1 VWGGAME
8 SVNKQ
13 IDDGKITFFNILEE
27 NNLSFDK
34 VKDAYDNPLMRE
46 MLMVTFQTQ
55 IEGLDSEDFVGLDL
69 AQEDV
74 PDAIYNYPKVIFEP
88 SFDVDRGVIASAFNE
103 VGEVRLPFPKM
114 TIITCPPIE
123 GFNGKVVA
131 LVPIYVTQDHNSIL
145 AYFVTNRKG
154 KVDVLAFRFYMQE
167 VIIDGERN
175 KMLTEIIATP
185 EQVKRLGGQDKVEY
199 FAHFYMH
206 VITRVVYIMTISGGE
221 VYMCKPSLKD
231 GTMNAKRM
239 RKGKKPLLEF
249 RMITIDGRKP
259 DLPSTPHGTHA
270 SPRLHWRRGHW
281 RNTKTGKKVWIDPML
296 VGDEKN
302 GKIVKDYAIGKYE
315 EQKHVHH

>member
-1 VWGGAME
+1 ME
-8 SVNKQ
+8 NADKQ
-13 IDDGKITFFNILEE
+13 IDDGKVTFFDVIEE

-34 VKDAYDNPLMRE
+34 VKDAYDNPMMRE
-46 MLMVTFQTQ
+46 MLMVTFQGQ
-55 IEGLDSEDFVGLDL
+55 VEGLDSEDFVGLDL
-69 AQEDV
+69 AQEDI

-88 SFDVDRGVIASAFNE
+88 SFNVDHGVIASAFNE

-114 TIITCPPIE
+114 TIITCPPPQ

-131 LVPIYVTQDHNSIL
+131 LLPIYVTQDHDSVL
-145 AYFVTNRKG
+145 AYFVTNRKE
-154 KVDVLAFRFYMQE
+154 KV
-167 VIIDGERN
+167 DGERN

-185 EQVKRLGGQDKVEY
+185 KQVERLGGEKSVQY

-206 VITRVVYIMTISGGE
+206 VITRVIYMMTISGGE
-221 VYMCKPSLKD
+221 FYMCKPSPKD
-231 GTMNAKRM
+231 ATMNAKRI

-259 DLPSTPHGTHA
+259 DLPSVPHGTHA

-302 GKIVKDYAIGKYE
+302 GKIVKDYAVGNYKE
-315 EQKHVHH
+315 KELVHH

>member
-1 VWGGAME
+1 ME
-8 SVNKQ
+8 SVNGR
-13 IDDGKITFFNILEE
+13 IEDGKITFFDMVKE

-88 SFDVDRGVIASAFNE
+88 SFNVDRGVIANAFNE

-114 TIITCPPIE
+114 TIITCPPTD
-123 GFNGKVVA
+123 GFNGKVAA
-131 LVPIYVTQDHNSIL
+131 LVPIYVTQDHDSVL

-154 KVDVLAFRFYMQE
+154 KVDVLAFRYYLQE
-167 VIIDGERN
+167 IVVNGERN

-185 EQVKRLGGQDKVEY
+185 NQVERLGGQNAVEY
-199 FAHFYMH
+199 FAQFYMH
-206 VITRVVYIMTISGGE
+206 VITRVVYMMTISGGE
-221 VYMCKPSLKD
+221 FYMCKPSPKD
-231 GTMNAKRM
+231 ATMNAKRI

-249 RMITIDGRKP
+249 RMITIDGSKSG
-259 DLPSTPHGTHA
+259 LPSTPHGTHA

-281 RNTKTGKKVWIDPML
+281 RNIKTGKKVWIDPML

-302 GKIVKDYAIGKYE
+302 GKIIKDYAVGKYE

>member
-1 VWGGAME
+1 ME
-8 SVNKQ
+8 SVNRR
-13 IDDGKITFFNILEE
+13 IEDGKITFFDMVKE

-46 MLMVTFQTQ
+46 MLMATFQMQ
-55 IEGLDSEDFVGLDL
+55 IEGVASKDFVGLDL

-88 SFDVDRGVIASAFNE
+88 SFNVDRGVIASAFNE

-114 TIITCPPIE
+114 TIITCPPPE
-123 GFNGKVVA
+123 GFNGKVTA
-131 LVPIYVTQDHNSIL
+131 LVPIYITQDHGSVL
-145 AYFVTNRKG
+145 SYFITNRKG
-154 KVDVLAFRFYMQE
+154 KIDALAFRYYMQE
-167 VIIDGERN
+167 VVVDGERN

-185 EQVKRLGGQDKVEY
+185 KQIERFGGQDSVEY
-199 FAHFYMH
+199 FARFYLH
-206 VITRVVYIMTISGGE
+206 VITRVVYMMTISGGE
-221 VYMCKPSLKD
+221 FYMCKPSPKD
-231 GTMNAKRM
+231 ATMNAKRI

-249 RMITIDGRKP
+249 RMITIDGRKSE
-259 DLPSTPHGTHA
+259 LSSTPHGTHA

-281 RNTKTGKKVWIDPML
+281 RNTKTGKKTWIDPML

-302 GKIVKDYAIGKYE
+302 GKIIKDYAVGKYE

>member
-1 VWGGAME
+1 ME
-8 SVNKQ
+8 SVNRR
-13 IDDGKITFFNILEE
+13 IEDGKITFFDMVRE

-46 MLMVTFQTQ
+46 MLMATFQMQ
-55 IEGLDSEDFVGLDL
+55 IEGLASEDFVGLDL

-88 SFDVDRGVIASAFNE
+88 SFDVDRGVIANAFNE

-114 TIITCPPIE
+114 TIITCPPTQE
-123 GFNGKVVA
+123 FNNKVAA
-131 LVPIYVTQDHNSIL
+131 LIPVYVTQDHDSVL

-154 KVDVLAFRFYMQE
+154 KVDVLAFRYYMQE
-167 VIIDGERN
+167 IVVNGERN

-185 EQVKRLGGQDKVEY
+185 NQVERLGGQDAVAY
-199 FAHFYMH
+199 FAKFYLH
-206 VITRVVYIMTISGGE
+206 VITRVVYMMTISGGE
-221 VYMCKPSLKD
+221 FYMCKPSPKD
-231 GTMNAKRM
+231 ATMNAKRI

-249 RMITIDGRKP
+249 RMITIDGRKSE
-259 DLPSTPHGTHA
+259 LSSTPHGTHA

-302 GKIVKDYAIGKYE
+302 GKIIKDYAVGKYE